1 MVPLRG
7 RTAILV
13 SGQSGAWGGGQAMSG
28 GTLAMR
34 VWCEPGGIA
43 VITVTGEV
51 DIATVAGLR
60 DRLFRLADNSRS
72 VIVDLDQVSFTD
84 AAGLGALVGAAHRA
98 DIHGASLQVVCD
110 RPQTWELFRL
120 AGLDRRLCLARTR
133 AEALHAAR
141 GGDEDQR
148 RAPTGSGTTG
158 SGHHEGIHRYDQHH
172 PAIQGCCEPVG
183 QLSREDR

>member
-84 AAGLGALVGAAHRA
+84 AAGLGALIGTAHRA
-98 DIHGASLQVVCD
+98 DIHGARLQVVCD
-110 RPQTWELFRL
+110 LPQTRELFRL
-120 AGLDRRLCLARTR
+120 AGLDRRLCLVRTQ
-133 AEALHAAR
+133 AEALRAVRTTTDPQPRSGEAA
-141 GGDEDQR
+141 
-148 RAPTGSGTTG
+148 
-158 SGHHEGIHRYDQHH
+158 
-172 PAIQGCCEPVG
+172 V
-183 QLSREDR
+183 

>member
-1 MVPLRG
+1 MN
-7 RTAILV
+7 
-13 SGQSGAWGGGQAMSG
+13 S

-34 VWCEPGGIA
+34 VRREPGGIA

-51 DIATVAGLR
+51 DIATVAALR
-60 DRLFRLADNSRS
+60 DRLFRLAYTSRS

-133 AEALHAAR
+133 AEALQAAR
-141 GGDEDQR
+141 GGDENHR
-148 RAPTGSGTTG
+148 RAPARGRYVA
-158 SGHHEGIHRYDQHH
+158 EGRLI
-172 PAIQGCCEPVG
+172 
-183 QLSREDR
+183 